1 MTLKEQLLQ
10 IKQNSPS
17 IISNKL
23 LFEMVENIGSL
34 DSELRDTLIYSLFSD
49 WTTTGKLTVNQ
60 EQKVSSF
67 LLDNSYL
74 LQNID
79 NKNDKLSIFT
89 RSFAALFLAS
99 LSYRHNNHSFLSQSQ
114 QRQIIEQS
122 IDYIQNEHDFRG
134 LTNDGWA
141 HGIAHIADLLDEV
154 VDFTTFTH
162 NDSILVINAIKN
174 ILHNSFLFTADE
186 PGRMVVPVLHL
197 INKNIISDDELNNW
211 ITLLNDLKVDN
222 FNAYSNVSLFM
233 IKLQAHLLIA
243 YPDSNKLV
251 SLVNCT
257 IKQNYQRF
265 KYI

>member
-49 WTTTGKLTVNQ
+49 WTTTGKLSVNQ

-89 RSFAALFLAS
+89 ALFLAS

-141 HGIAHIADLLDEV
+141 HGIA
-154 VDFTTFTH
+154 
-162 NDSILVINAIKN
+162 ILQICSMK
-174 ILHNSFLFTADE
+174 
-186 PGRMVVPVLHL
+186 
-197 INKNIISDDELNNW
+197 
-211 ITLLNDLKVDN
+211 
-222 FNAYSNVSLFM
+222 
-233 IKLQAHLLIA
+233 LLISLLLHTMTA
-243 YPDSNKLV
+243 SLSLTPSKIFYTIHFYSQLMNLV
-251 SLVNCT
+251 EWSFQFC
-257 IKQNYQRF
+257 I
-265 KYI
+265 